1 MLRKFR
7 KQIEEPTIVS
17 TPVNLSHQYR
27 YRKNHSTYIV
37 KRDHDRGQIIDYLIA
52 NLFKVYLLLFD
63 RNWIEA
69 FLIIYGSVTVI
80 DDFNELILNIRH
92 TFILALLLKKMEMGN
107 EAMKV
112 LEYLRDLVED
122 TNNNKEAILV
132 YEEMGKI
139 HQEKRDYQKAIM
151 AFKKMLQVSW
161 QENDTLQET
170 NAYDYLA
177 MQYFYLQQLQKAKI
191 YKEKAMNGDIEPDDS
206 VYKK

>member
-1 MLRKFR
+1 M
-7 KQIEEPTIVS
+7 
-17 TPVNLSHQYR
+17 
-27 YRKNHSTYIV
+27 

-92 TFILALLLKKMEMGN
+92 TLILALLLKKMEQGT
-107 EAMKV
+107 EAMRV
-112 LEYLRDLVED
+112 LTYLRDLVED

-139 HQEKRDYQKAIM
+139 YQEKRDY
-151 AFKKMLQVSW
+151 
-161 QENDTLQET
+161 
-170 NAYDYLA
+170 
-177 MQYFYLQQLQKAKI
+177 
-191 YKEKAMNGDIEPDDS
+191 
-206 VYKK
+206 